1 MGKNTHN
8 YEEIH
13 NETCEYEQKPVKID
27 DLNKANEK
35 EVRREKKRVLKKE
48 NTKEGKLLKIINF

>member
-13 NETCEYEQKPVKID
+13 NENCEYEQKPVKID

-35 EVRREKKRVLKKE
+35 EVRREKKSALKKE